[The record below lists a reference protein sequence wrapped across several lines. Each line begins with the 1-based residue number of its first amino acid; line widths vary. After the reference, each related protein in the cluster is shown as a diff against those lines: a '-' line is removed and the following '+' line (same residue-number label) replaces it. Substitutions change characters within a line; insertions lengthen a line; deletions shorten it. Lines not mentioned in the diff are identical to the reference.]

1 MTTSKR
7 QCLGLDISTS
17 VVGVCTL
24 TGEEIWSSGEFLIK
38 ERGQLETLDAIK
50 LTGTKLE
57 NLWQKADFVSDWF
70 FDWRAKN
77 PDVVI
82 TKIFVEE
89 NAKRFAE
96 GFTSAD
102 VILTLAKFNGI
113 VSYLAH
119 KTFDAEVVNINVTKA
134 RSAIGFKNKH
144 DNAIDPLTGK
154 KMTVKEK
161 VFNHVVGLHPEFPW
175 KKHIAKSGKHKD
187 QEVFDDCARDS
198 CDAYVICKGGMS
210 IIK

>member
-102 VILTLAKFNGI
+102 VILALAKF
-113 VSYLAH
+113 
-119 KTFDAEVVNINVTKA
+119 
-134 RSAIGFKNKH
+134 
-144 DNAIDPLTGK
+144 
-154 KMTVKEK
+154 
-161 VFNHVVGLHPEFPW
+161 
-175 KKHIAKSGKHKD
+175 
-187 QEVFDDCARDS
+187 
-198 CDAYVICKGGMS
+198 KGWTSMNS
-210 IIK
+210 S